1 VKRSAVILA
10 LVVAALVIHVRVI
23 AGDAWDDVDY
33 HARVAP
39 PRLAAATQ
47 IHAGVFPRWW
57 DGSSWGVPLFAEPSH
72 GAGDPL
78 MWIGAVPHALDLVLI
93 FHIAWLAVGIGLWA
107 RRAGASQLAAIGAG
121 IFAIT
126 TGVIT
131 SAALRGALPGIAD
144 LPWIGWASLGLV
156 RADTRGTRMIYA
168 SVLGLLVGTIALA
181 GEPAAVFDAIAL
193 ALVLAGS
200 RRAALWLAGALAV
213 GLAIGG
219 AQWIPAW
226 SLVGAGGELHGIAL
240 PRLVELV
247 VPGAFG
253 SIEPARGVA
262 AFAGGDASAWPSLF
276 FGAPL
281 VALALAFRAERRRDR
296 GLVIGLGL
304 AALIVG
310 RGGWSIR
317 WGAPEVHA
325 AALAIVLAVRAA
337 RGLDGL
343 LAGDKRA
350 RRAIAIAAAVAT
362 VATWCMVAL
371 RDPSTPAID
380 RALFDGGIGCAC
392 MIGAYAAAVSKR
404 SRARYLAVLLALAP
418 GVIAVRS
425 TEPTIGGSA
434 IANEPRWVTDGLA
447 AFRAPP
453 RRVYRPPMLE
463 KTPEISLADAL
474 ATLYGTSGS
483 RWGIDSA
490 RSDDPARMPEE
501 TDAWATSSHGGGQLL
516 ERLGIGLAVLPRSV
530 VETRN
535 MRELDRTDDWALVQ
549 YPSEPAAITM
559 SDWEWV
565 PDAAAAF
572 KLLFPPNGSRGVPTD
587 HGVLLGSGPTQDTG
601 GIHHATTCE
610 IERWDPGAIDLAC
623 GAPSNAYAI
632 VSSSAITGWNA
643 TVDGVATPWVA
654 ADGLRRAVYVAAA
667 GPAANK
673 HRVQWRYRAPG
684 LDGGLVVAAF
694 GVAACIAL
702 LGLGALGFARRRG

>member
-1 VKRSAVILA
+1 VILA

-39 PRLAAATQ
+39 TRLAAATQ

-57 DGSSWGVPLFAEPSH
+57 DGSSLGVPLFAEPSH

-78 MWIGAVPHALDLVLI
+78 MWIGETPHALDLVLI
-93 FHIAWLAVGIGLWA
+93 FHVAWLAVGIGLWA

-126 TGVIT
+126 TGVVT

-144 LPWIGWASLGLV
+144 LPWIGWAALGLV
-156 RADTRGTRMIYA
+156 RGQRRGVYA
-168 SVLGLLVGTIALA
+168 CVIALLVGTVALA
-181 GEPAAVFDAIAL
+181 GEPAAVFDAIAI
-193 ALVLAGS
+193 ACVVGGS
-200 RRAALWLAGALAV
+200 RATAMWLGGAIAA

-226 SLVGAGGELHGIAL
+226 SLAGAGGELHGIAL

-253 SIEPARGVA
+253 SIEPARGVP
-262 AFAGGDASAWPSLF
+262 AFTGGDASAWPSLF

-281 VALALAFRAERRRDR
+281 VALAFAARAERRRDR

-304 AALIVG
+304 AALLVG

-317 WGAPEVHA
+317 YGAPEVHA

-343 LAGDKRA
+343 VAGDQRA
-350 RRAIAIAAAVAT
+350 RRATAIAAAVAA

-371 RDPSTPAID
+371 RDPSLPAID
-380 RALFDGGIGCAC
+380 RALFDGGIGCVC
-392 MIGAYAAAVSKR
+392 MIGAYAAATSKR
-404 SRARYLAVLLALAP
+404 TRARYLAVALALAP
-418 GVIAVRS
+418 SVIAVRS
-425 TEPTIGGSA
+425 TEATTDGGA
-434 IANEPRWVTDGLA
+434 IAKQPRWVTDGLA

-453 RRVYRPPMLE
+453 RRVYRPPTLE

-474 ATLYGTSGS
+474 ATLYGTSAS

-490 RSDDPARMPEE
+490 RSDDPARMREE
-501 TDAWATSSHGGGQLL
+501 ADAWTASSHGGGQLL
-516 ERLGIGLAVLPRSV
+516 ERFGIGLAVLPRSV
-530 VETRN
+530 VEKAN
-535 MRELDRTDDWALVQ
+535 MRELDRVDDWALVQ
-549 YPSEPAAITM
+549 FPSEPPAVTM

-587 HGVLLGSGPTQDTG
+587 HGVLLGSGPTQDSG

-610 IERWDPGAIDLAC
+610 IERWDSGAIDLAC
-623 GAPSNAYAI
+623 GSPSNAYAI
-632 VSSSAITGWNA
+632 VSSSAIAGWTA
-643 TVDGVATPWVA
+643 TVDGVETPWVA
-654 ADGLRRAVYVAAA
+654 ADGLRRAVYLTAA
-667 GPAANK
+667 GGAAGK
-673 HRVQWRYRAPG
+673 HHVQWRYHAPG

-694 GVAACIAL
+694 GLAACLAFAV
-702 LGLGALGFARRRG
+702 LGLATRKR

>member
-1 VKRSAVILA
+1 MKRSVVILA
-10 LVVAALVIHVRVI
+10 LIIAALVIHVRVI
-23 AGDAWDDVDY
+23 AGDTWDDVDY

-47 IHAGVFPRWW
+47 IHAGEFPRWW

-126 TGVIT
+126 TGIVT

-144 LPWIGWASLGLV
+144 LPWIGWAALGLARGNH
-156 RADTRGTRMIYA
+156 RALYA
-168 SVLGLLVGTIALA
+168 SVIALLVGTIALA
-181 GEPAAVFDAIAL
+181 GEPAAIFDAIAI
-193 ALVLAGS
+193 AIVVGGS
-200 RRAALWLAGALAV
+200 RATALWLGGAIAA

-226 SLVGAGGELHGIAL
+226 SLAGAGGELHGIAL

-253 SIEPARGVA
+253 SIEPARGVP
-262 AFAGGDASAWPSLF
+262 AFTGGDASAWPSLF

-281 VALALAFRAERRRDR
+281 IALALAFRAERRRDR

-310 RGGWSIR
+310 RGGWSIHD
-317 WGAPEVHA
+317 GAPEVHA

-343 LAGDKRA
+343 VAGEQRA
-350 RRAIAIAAAVAT
+350 RRAIALAAAVAIL
-362 VATWCMVAL
+362 ATWCMVAL
-371 RDPSTPAID
+371 RDPSLPAID
-380 RALFDGGIGCAC
+380 RALFDGGIGCVC

-404 SRARYLAVLLALAP
+404 SRARYLAVALALAP
-418 GVIAVRS
+418 SLIAVRS
-425 TEPTIGGSA
+425 TEPTIAGA
-434 IANEPRWVTDGLA
+434 TIAKQPRWVTDGLA

-453 RRVYRPPMLE
+453 RRVYRPASLD

-474 ATLYGTSGS
+474 ATLYGTAAA
-483 RWGIDSA
+483 RWGIDSV
-490 RSDDPARMPEE
+490 RGDDPARMREE
-501 TDAWATSSHGGGQLL
+501 ADAWTASAHGGGQLF
-516 ERLGIGLAVLPRSV
+516 ERLGVGLAVLPRSV

-549 YPSEPAAITM
+549 YPSEPAAVTM

-565 PDAAAAF
+565 ADAAAAF
-572 KLLFPPNGSRGVPTD
+572 KTLFPPNGSRGVPTD
-587 HGVLLGSGPTQDTG
+587 HGVLLGSGAAPDAG
-601 GIHHATTCE
+601 GIHHATTCD
-610 IERWDPGAIDLAC
+610 IERWDAGAIDLAC
-623 GAPSNAYAI
+623 GPPSNAYAI
-632 VSSSAITGWNA
+632 VSSSAIAGWSV
-643 TVDGVATPWVA
+643 TVDGIATPW
-654 ADGLRRAVYVAAA
+654 
-667 GPAANK
+667 
-673 HRVQWRYRAPG
+673 
-684 LDGGLVVAAF
+684 
-694 GVAACIAL
+694 
-702 LGLGALGFARRRG
+702 